1 MLDARTGRSLG
12 ARGSAGTALRRRLQ
26 VSASP
31 FLSPPLPFMSPY
43 YLRQPALKRHP
54 RPAER
59 RGRDRGL
66 QAPGLAIPAPAPCH
80 PRRPS
85 PRGRSCTH
93 STLGACRRRTHCESR
108 SASWPRRP
116 TSCSY
121 SCSSARASGW
131 PWRAGSSGSSWRRSS
146 WWVSWGLGTCVAPA
160 GQSCSHRRTAGS
172 GPQGQ
177 VCLQR
182 PQAHRKGRRTALA
195 LALARI
201 LLCRRSG
208 CIPGLAEPPPS
219 SAKGPPPGGVQGV
232 AQLRFWQAIL
242 GGTRG
247 RERCSGQGP
256 EPVVAWRGGP
266 PWSTAAGLGP
276 LTVPHATPCLGVTAF
291 PHVLLM
297 ASSSVTT
304 EL

>member
-1 MLDARTGRSLG
+1 MRSGCPAFVRAARPPRGTGAIRHVNTVANNHVPDIKPRQPSEG
-12 ARGSAGTALRRRLQ
+12 RARGGSVCWMRARGGVSGGTGAGRDCSEMEAAGFSFAFSEP
-26 VSASP
+26 SASHHE
-31 FLSPPLPFMSPY
+31 PLLPA
-43 YLRQPALKRHP
+43 PALKRHP

-59 RGRDRGL
+59 RGRDWGL

-93 STLGACRRRTHCESR
+93 STLGACRRRTRCESR

-131 PWRAGSSGSSWRRSS
+131 PWRADSSGSSWRRSS

-160 GQSCSHRRTAGS
+160 GQSCSRRRTAGS

-201 LLCRRSG
+201 LLICR
-208 CIPGLAEPPPS
+208 
-219 SAKGPPPGGVQGV
+219 
-232 AQLRFWQAIL
+232 
-242 GGTRG
+242 
-247 RERCSGQGP
+247 
-256 EPVVAWRGGP
+256 
-266 PWSTAAGLGP
+266 
-276 LTVPHATPCLGVTAF
+276 
-291 PHVLLM
+291 
-297 ASSSVTT
+297 
-304 EL
+304 